1 MMRGFGRV
9 MSVVVGVAVIVGGCS
24 GAGSGASASAGR
36 SAAVVTAE
44 AATPTA
50 VPTATPTPIDPDALF
65 NLGIAEGPAWRS
77 FHLNIALGGTIK
89 AAVLRASGDP
99 AFAKVSSDAVLDGT
113 TVSGDVDA
121 PNLAF
126 HLGMTVPAIPALH
139 SGAIS
144 ADLIVKNSTLYVKTS
159 ALGAKYRSVK
169 LGTISKSL
177 GVPVVV
183 PTPGAS
189 ALTGMANTVADLRTQ
204 LETNGVAPKL
214 VGIEQIGGRAAYH
227 IDLTVPLDQMNKDIA
242 AAAASAGA
250 PGAFLA
256 TIQVTS
262 MTAGVWIYQDNY
274 ELGQVQLAGSSSDG
288 GNLSF
293 TMTLTSFDQPVTINT
308 PAAADVVSGL

>member
-1 MMRGFGRV
+1 MMRMFGRV
-9 MSVVVGVAVIVGGCS
+9 MSVVVGVSVIVGGCS
-24 GAGSGASASAGR
+24 GSGAGASPSASH
-36 SAAVVTAE
+36 SASVVASVV
-44 AATPTA
+44 ATPTA
-50 VPTATPTPIDPDALF
+50 VPTATPTPIDPDTLF

-77 FHLNIALGGTIK
+77 FHLNIAVGGTIK

-144 ADLIVKNSTLYVKTS
+144 ADLIIKNSTLYVKTS

-177 GVPVVV
+177 GVPVSV

-189 ALTGMANTVADLRTQ
+189 ALTGLANVVADLRAN

-214 VGIEQIGGRAAYH
+214 VGIDQVGGRAAYH

-250 PGAFLA
+250 PGAFL
-256 TIQVTS
+256 TKIQVTS

-274 ELGQVQLAGSSSDG
+274 ELAQVQLAGSSSDG

-293 TMTLTSFDQPVTINT
+293 TMTLTSFDQPVTINA
-308 PAAADVVSGL
+308 PATSDVASGL